1 MSTGSRTLSGL
12 RVCVF
17 ASCISRSQDDGARIG
32 MVVECTCAA
41 LHRRDDT
48 VQLDAIPH
56 GGQISML
63 MYVIK
68 KRKVKRYI
76 YIYIPIGSTLN
87 KLDESAVTLL
97 DPTTTDAASQKVL
110 LLPSWP
116 QTSTAKANVKT
127 LRVITTDSFLKLTIP
142 QAFQF

>member
-1 MSTGSRTLSGL
+1 MSAGSQTLSGL

-41 LHRRDDT
+41 PHRRDDT

-63 MYVIK
+63 MQVIK
-68 KRKVKRYI
+68 KRKII

>member
-17 ASCISRSQDDGARIG
+17 ASCISRSQDDGARIR

-63 MYVIK
+63 MHVIK
-68 KRKVKRYI
+68 KRKII

-116 QTSTAKANVKT
+116 QTSTAKANVMT

>member
-63 MYVIK
+63 MHVIK
-68 KRKVKRYI
+68 KRKII

>member
-1 MSTGSRTLSGL
+1 
-12 RVCVF
+12 
-17 ASCISRSQDDGARIG
+17 
-32 MVVECTCAA
+32 
-41 LHRRDDT
+41 
-48 VQLDAIPH
+48 
-56 GGQISML
+56 

-127 LRVITTDSFLKLTIP
+127 LRVITTDSFLKLTIGIP